1 MVKLHLSHNQKN
13 TEAPPD
19 FVLQTVSGTSR
30 QGSEGDLTSNRNTLP
45 RPSRWKGTEH
55 AGFAHFAVIGRLR
68 LSLYLSS
75 TISALGMDFSNSSF
89 VLWEEISV
97 TVGRSQSTS
106 GKCGASFAGVKLTTG
121 SLLGRSL

>member
-1 MVKLHLSHNQKN
+1 MQ
-13 TEAPPD
+13 
-19 FVLQTVSGTSR
+19 
-30 QGSEGDLTSNRNTLP
+30 
-45 RPSRWKGTEH
+45 
-55 AGFAHFAVIGRLR
+55 GFAHFAVIGRLR

-121 SLLGRSL
+121 SLLSRSL